1 MTSAPPDT
9 EELLRRAGRG
19 DPTAAGDLLRRH
31 RPRLRRIVRLRMD
44 RRLAARVDPS
54 DVVQEALADAARR
67 LPDYLRDRPLPYFVW
82 LRRLA
87 WDRLAALHRTHVRTA
102 RRTVTR
108 EEPPALPGESVLEL
122 ADHLLDR
129 SGGPSTALRRAERRE
144 WVRRALDRLPERDRE
159 VLVLRQLE
167 ELSVAEVAAVLGVGE
182 KAVYARQLKA
192 PERLRAALEPDLGEG
207 GQ

>member
-1 MTSAPPDT
+1 VTDATPDT

-19 DPTAAGDLLRRH
+19 DPAATGTLFERH
-31 RPRLRRIVRLRMD
+31 RGRLRRVVGVRMD

-67 LPDYLRDRPLPYFVW
+67 LPGYLRDRPVPFFVW

-87 WDRLAALHRTHVRTA
+87 WDRLAALYRTHVRTA
-102 RRTVTR
+102 RRAVAR

-122 ADHLLDR
+122 ADRLLAR
-129 SGGPSTALRRAERRE
+129 GGGPSAALRRAERQAL
-144 WVRRALDRLPERDRE
+144 VRRALERLPERDRE

-167 ELSVAEVAAVLGVGE
+167 ELSVVEVASVLGIGE

-192 PERLRAALEPDLGEG
+192 LERLRAALSPDLGESR
-207 GQ
+207 

>member
-1 MTSAPPDT
+1 MTQAPPDT

-19 DPTAAGDLLRRH
+19 DPAAVGDLLQRH
-31 RPRLRRIVRLRMD
+31 RRRLRRMVGVRMD

-54 DVVQEALADAARR
+54 DVVQEALADAACR
-67 LPDYLRDRPLPYFVW
+67 LPDYLRDHPLPFFPW

-87 WDRLAALHRTHVRTA
+87 WDRLAALHRTHIRAA
-102 RRTVTR
+102 RRSVTR

-122 ADHLLDR
+122 ADRLLAR
-129 SGGPSTALRRAERRE
+129 SGGPSAGPRRAERRAL
-144 WVRRALDRLPERDRE
+144 VRRALEQLPERDRE

-167 ELSVAEVAAVLGVGE
+167 ELSVAEVAAVLGIGE

-192 PERLRAALEPDLGEG
+192 LERLRAALSPDLGEG
-207 GQ
+207 G